1 MKFYGL
7 LILLF
12 SGLLAG
18 CFGPNQLTLRD
29 MKSRDIIVDVTT
41 PVDVD
46 LDDAIKY
53 YRELLEFDIDNR
65 YRIRAMKR
73 LADLELEAG
82 EQREMI
88 DRAILSVGEMEEYE
102 RSVETYHDLLATY
115 SDYSDNDM
123 VLYQLARAYER
134 MGMMEE
140 SMEAL
145 TQLVELYPSSPLYD
159 EVQFRRGEAYFIEG
173 EFEKSADAYQSV
185 IQYGE
190 ASRFFYLSLH
200 KHGWNQLKLDR
211 YEAALDSFF
220 ALLDMKLG
228 TMIMGEVPYSDFDVE
243 QTEQELIDDTLYATA
258 LVFSYINDIDYI
270 DEYLSKRGKQNYDF
284 AIYETLAE
292 FYLKQLRYHE
302 AADVYTNFAVRYA
315 ESSQAA
321 FFKQR
326 VIDLYVAAGRYPEF
340 VLQAKKHY
348 VQVYGPNTP
357 FWLKYS
363 DDVRERLKPTIKS
376 HLAALTEYYHA
387 LAQKNKKLR
396 DYSEAETW
404 YRALLKALPDD
415 PDTPS
420 FHYLLADLLFE
431 QEKYAEAAKEYE
443 FIAYNYQGF
452 ERGQEAGYAAI
463 VSFREHMKGLQG
475 DDKNKWRELQVAS
488 VLKYTKAYPNDQRL
502 ARVMTN
508 VAEESFNSQDF
519 EKAWML
525 AQRVTALGDAVDD
538 DLAQSAW
545 TVSAH
550 VEFERGNYAE
560 AEAAYKRV
568 MAFAKKSKALYQ
580 KHFEWLAAS
589 IYKQAEEKRSEGELL
604 ASTRDFL
611 RISQAVPPGIG
622 IRATAEYDA
631 ATVFMEL
638 KAWPKA
644 IRVFKYFQKSYPE
657 HKLASQVPFQLATA
671 YIENAQPLKA
681 AEQYGAVAKAVNIY
695 KTTIRQQAA
704 WQAAELYQKANQRSL
719 SIQAYENYVR
729 NFSEPYEQSVE
740 ARHRLIQLYA
750 ATGNKAKQNQ
760 LLKQLVLGAE
770 PTKATHTP
778 RTRYI
783 VAQAALSLAEAK
795 MEAFRTVKLVEPLQ
809 KNLMDKKTRMKD
821 ALDAYNLAAR
831 YQVADVV
838 TASTYRIGEIYQQFS
853 SELMESERPKDLN
866 EEELEEYD
874 ILLEEQA
881 FPFEEKAISILE
893 SNTLR
898 SAEGYYDTWVKK
910 SFNKLKELVPARY
923 SKTEKGAE
931 IVNDLH

>member
-1 MKFYGL
+1 MKFKSLFIL
-7 LILLF
+7 LI

-18 CFGPNQLTLRD
+18 CFGSSQLTLRD

-41 PVDVD
+41 PVDVERE
-46 LDDAIKY
+46 DAIEY

-82 EQREMI
+82 EQREVI
-88 DRAILSVGEMEEYE
+88 DRAILSVGEIVEYE
-102 RSVETYHDLLATY
+102 RSIETYHDLLKTY
-115 SDYSDNDM
+115 SDYAGNDM

-134 MGMMEE
+134 VGMMEE
-140 SMEAL
+140 SLEAL
-145 TQLVELYPSSPLYD
+145 TQLVDRYPSSLLYD

-173 EFEKSADAYQSV
+173 EYEKSADAYQSV

-190 ASRFFYLSLH
+190 TSRFFYLSLH
-200 KHGWNQLKLDR
+200 KHGWNQLKLDKF
-211 YEAALDSFF
+211 EAALDSFF

-228 TMIMGEVPYSDFDVE
+228 TMIMGEIPYSDFNVDPS
-243 QTEQELIDDTLYATA
+243 EQELIDDTLYATA
-258 LVFSYINDIDYI
+258 LVFSYINDIDYV

-302 AADVYTNFAVRYA
+302 ASDVYTNFAVRYA
-315 ESSQAA
+315 ESPQAA

-326 VIDLYVAAGRYPEF
+326 VIDLYIAAGRFPTF

-363 DDVRERLKPTIKS
+363 DDVRSRLKPNIKS
-376 HLAALTEYYHA
+376 HLAELTEYYHA
-387 LAQKNKKLR
+387 LAQKDKNLR
-396 DYSEAETW
+396 DYIEAETW

-431 QEKYAEAAKEYE
+431 QKKYAEAAKEYE
-443 FIAYNYQGF
+443 FIAYNYQDF

-463 VSFREHMKGLQG
+463 VSYREHMKKLQG
-475 DDKNKWRELQVAS
+475 EEQNKWRDLQVAS
-488 VLKYTKAYPNDQRL
+488 VLKYTETYPNDPRL

-525 AQRVTALGDAVDD
+525 ALRVMALGDAVDD
-538 DLAQSAW
+538 ELAQSAW

-550 VEFERGNYAE
+550 VEFERGNYVE

-568 MAFAKKSKALYQ
+568 MKLARKQKMLYQ

-589 IYKQAEEKRSEGELL
+589 IYKQAEEKREEGKLL

-611 RISQAVPPGIG
+611 RISKVVPPGIN
-622 IRATAEYDA
+622 IRVTAEYDA

-638 KAWPKA
+638 KDWPKA
-644 IRVFKYFQKSYPE
+644 IRVFRHFRKNYPT
-657 HKLASQVPFQLATA
+657 HKLAVEIPFQLATA
-671 YIENAQPLKA
+671 YIENGQPLKA
-681 AEQYGAVAKAVNIY
+681 AEEYAQIAVAVNTY
-695 KTTIRQQAA
+695 TADVRQEAA
-704 WQAAELYQKANQRSL
+704 WQAAELYEKGNQRSL
-719 SIQAYENYVR
+719 SIRAYEQYVR
-729 NFSEPYEQSVE
+729 DFSEPYEQAVE

-750 ATGNKAKQNQ
+750 AIGNKVKQNQ
-760 LLKQLVLGAE
+760 LLKQLVLGDE
-770 PTKATHTP
+770 PTKATHTA

-783 VAQAALSLAEAK
+783 VAQAALSLAEQK

-821 ALDAYNLAAR
+821 ALDAYNQAAR

-838 TASTYRIGEIYQQFS
+838 TASTYRIGEIYEQFS
-853 SELMESERPKDLN
+853 SELMASERPKDLN

-881 FPFEEKAISILE
+881 YPFEEKAISILE

-910 SFNKLKELVPARY
+910 SFNKLKKLMPARY
-923 SKTEKGAE
+923 SKSEKGAE